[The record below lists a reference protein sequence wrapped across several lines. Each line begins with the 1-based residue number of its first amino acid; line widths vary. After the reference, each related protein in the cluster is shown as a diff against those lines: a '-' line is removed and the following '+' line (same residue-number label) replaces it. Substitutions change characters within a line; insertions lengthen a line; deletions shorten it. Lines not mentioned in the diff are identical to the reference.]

1 MLACQSNWQHSWR
14 QNPNLHN
21 GSSWRQNVGSYQNTI
36 LSYENK
42 LTAFEAAR

>member
-1 MLACQSNWQHSWR
+1 MLACQSNWQHSWW

-21 GSSWRQNVGSYQNTI
+21 RSSWHQNVGSYQNAI

-42 LTAFEAAR
+42 LMAFEAAR